1 MFAKESFK
9 SQPLAPEQLRI
20 LGTNTEAEG
29 RPPALTVRCAVR
41 RLRLLMAVG
50 RREFIAEL

>member
-29 RPPALTVRCAVR
+29 RPPSLTVRCAVR
-41 RLRLLMAVG
+41 RLRLLMAAR
-50 RREFIAEL
+50 RREFISEL